1 VCFVFG
7 GGKEVV
13 DLLYVLYGVVA
24 LNGLVVVLA
33 IAHEHKNQRP
43 NE

>member
-1 VCFVFG
+1 MI
-7 GGKEVV
+7 

-24 LNGLVVVLA
+24 LNGLVVVFA
-33 IAHEHKNQRP
+33 IAHAHKSQRP

>member
-1 VCFVFG
+1 MI
-7 GGKEVV
+7 

-33 IAHEHKNQRP
+33 IAHAQSQRP